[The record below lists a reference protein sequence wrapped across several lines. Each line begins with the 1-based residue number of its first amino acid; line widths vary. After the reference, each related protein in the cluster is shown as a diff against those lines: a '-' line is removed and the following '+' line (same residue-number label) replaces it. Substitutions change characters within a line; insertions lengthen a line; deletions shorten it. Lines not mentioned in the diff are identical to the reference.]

1 MRMMHQVLPPGVQQG
16 EKPDACPQVTWIPGD
31 RLQCFGDGLKQDC
44 IDRSLI
50 LKCNGAELSRQRE
63 DDVKVRDR
71 QQFIS
76 QRNRW
81 PPRRAVEQ
89 AAMSRIAFRCS
100 DESV

>member
-16 EKPDACPQVTWIPGD
+16 EKPDACPQVTWIPSD

-44 IDRSLI
+44 VDRSLI

-71 QQFIS
+71 QQFTGTGLHPVGLTS
-76 QRNRW
+76 SLEGLE
-81 PPRRAVEQ
+81 RAP
-89 AAMSRIAFRCS
+89 
-100 DESV
+100 